1 MMNPLPLV
9 LVLLNC
15 TYRPFHSD
23 ALIDS
28 SSRQCTWSCK
38 QGFFLTPARNACRR
52 CTTCPNTTQCTPTA
66 DTQCIQ
72 CPRTPGLAYT
82 DPTCQTWA
90 CDPGWYRL
98 NQTSCAPC
106 PLGSYCTDQQLLSC
120 PEGAV
125 TRQAYA
131 DTPLLCT
138 SPDTLD
144 LQASWQILFTQ
155 QPTTD
160 IQSLIY
166 GQVSACAWTAIEA
179 TVGTL
184 TCTVTV
190 PKLELAAH
198 IQHLA
203 SIREKLEQLLQ
214 VKVLQH
220 SVVQQQQEALLLL
233 LNVSAAAP
241 RDQLFYEQPRL
252 RGAAAAI
259 VGVTAT
265 GAGLLVAA
273 ALMLSVLLVSRAA
286 PPKATERPPE

>member
-1 MMNPLPLV
+1 M
-9 LVLLNC
+9 
-15 TYRPFHSD
+15 
-23 ALIDS
+23 
-28 SSRQCTWSCK
+28 
-38 QGFFLTPARNACRR
+38 
-52 CTTCPNTTQCTPTA
+52 
-66 DTQCIQ
+66 
-72 CPRTPGLAYT
+72 
-82 DPTCQTWA
+82 
-90 CDPGWYRL
+90 
-98 NQTSCAPC
+98 
-106 PLGSYCTDQQLLSC
+106 SC

-131 DTPLLCT
+131 DNPLLCT

-233 LNVSAAAP
+233 LLNVSAAAP

-273 ALMLSVLLVSRAA
+273 TLMLSAA
-286 PPKATERPPE
+286 CILRLRSGTRPA